1 MPVSGRDQFPRAI
14 ATYRS
19 MLDELRAIPGVTA
32 AGGVTSLPT
41 AVRSNGGYWIQGG
54 PGPEVLG
61 MKSPQ
66 ALFNVVT
73 PDYFRTLQ
81 VPVVRG
87 RDFNDGDRLEAP
99 LVAIINEQLAKDAF
113 PDVDPIGR
121 TIRCGLDTLE
131 PMTIV
136 GIVKDV
142 RTRGPNRPGAGR
154 AVHAVRTAPG
164 PGHLAEHRDADRR
177 RGSAGASARPRRG
190 RSAAAIPR
198 FRCASRRWR

>member
-1 MPVSGRDQFPRAI
+1 
-14 ATYRS
+14 
-19 MLDELRAIPGVTA
+19 
-32 AGGVTSLPT
+32 
-41 AVRSNGGYWIQGG
+41 
-54 PGPEVLG
+54 

-87 RDFNDGDRLEAP
+87 RDFNDGDRLDAP
-99 LVAIINEQLAKDAF
+99 FVAIINEQLAKDAF

-142 RTRGPNRPGAGR
+142 RTRGPNRPVQAELFMPYEQHQGPATSLNI
-154 AVHAVRTAPG
+154 VMRTDAADP
-164 PGHLAEHRDADRR
+164 LAHRRHRDAADPRPQSRR
-177 RGSAGASARPRRG
+177 S
-190 RSAAAIPR
+190 
-198 FRCASRRWR
+198 RCASRRWR